1 MRLLP
6 PLLIALVAGCA
17 TVVGTLQLDDRF
29 GNPDPVRFDHP
40 TAAVSGAPDYW
51 NEVRPLLDQR
61 CVSCHAC
68 YDAPC
73 QLNLASYAG
82 ITRGAN
88 PAQVYANRLLADPPT
103 RLGFDAQSN
112 AEWRQKGFFPVLNER
127 AQTPE
132 ANREGG
138 VMYRMLDL
146 KAAHPGPDGGRL
158 TDRDIDLS
166 LEREQVLHHRRGLR
180 PLRPQA
186 PAARHAF
193 RAAGTRPGRAADA
206 GALAGER
213 RALRAGGRR
222 RRPPRSPASP
232 SGSAS

>member
-166 LEREQVLHHRRGLR
+166 LEREQVCTTAEGFDHYARKHPQRGMPFAL
-180 PLRPQA
+180 PGLA
-186 PAARHAF
+186 PAERQTLARW
-193 RAAGTRPGRAADA
+193 
-206 GALAGER
+206 LE
-213 RALRAGGRR
+213 
-222 RRPPRSPASP
+222 
-232 SGSAS
+232 